1 MAINFRIK
9 TIINTSIIENGGI
22 TDGLKKLLTIIYNPN
37 INKTTPTNKLERYSI
52 FPKPNG

>member
-37 INKTTPTNKLERYSI
+37 INKTIPTNKLERYSI